1 MWLGVVLIGPDRKEV
16 TDGPWYRGSPD
27 LAAMTGNFIRPQL
40 HLLPTQATFSLIP
53 AGESDGLGVAMVWN
67 TLEIPDKFPG

>member
-1 MWLGVVLIGPDRKEV
+1 MDHGIGGALTWPLWQV
-16 TDGPWYRGSPD
+16 TSYDPSFTCFPH
-27 LAAMTGNFIRPQL
+27 RP
-40 HLLPTQATFSLIP
+40 LLVLIP